1 MVLHL
6 VHVPGAP
13 NKGLDMRQQARAGRE
28 RLLTMTFSDIET
40 AIRTDLQRMLGPG
53 GFDGGRDII
62 GITVN
67 RWSHGYA
74 YTPSRLY
81 DDVEAMSGRQE
92 AMKAKLGAIAFANSD
107 TGWDAY
113 AHTAMA
119 EAVRA
124 VGELIGEG
132 PQPTPRRA
140 MALGRARA

>member
-1 MVLHL
+1 
-6 VHVPGAP
+6 
-13 NKGLDMRQQARAGRE
+13 
-28 RLLTMTFSDIET
+28 
-40 AIRTDLQRMLGPG
+40 MLGPG

-132 PQPTPRRA
+132 PQATKPTRTTRSCGGSARCRHWETQSLMARERASRR
-140 MALGRARA
+140 